1 MISHHLQIVHF
12 IQGAADTLKIVL
24 LIDRG
29 RDKPLH
35 IEYVRQYEFFMNQI
49 FQAMKHLKHRI
60 MDNVNVRKNENIST

>member
-12 IQGAADTLKIVL
+12 IQGAADTLKILL

-49 FQAMKHLKHRI
+49 FHAMTNLFEALNHGYREREE
-60 MDNVNVRKNENIST
+60 D